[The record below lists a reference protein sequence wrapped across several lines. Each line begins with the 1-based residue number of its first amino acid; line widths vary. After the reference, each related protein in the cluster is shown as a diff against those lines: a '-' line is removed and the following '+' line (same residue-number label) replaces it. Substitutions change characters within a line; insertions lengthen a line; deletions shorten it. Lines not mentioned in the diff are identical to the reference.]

1 MHPSWLHNK
10 AGFPREAP
18 DPEKAKAALPDSA
31 KGHGHRFNNV
41 VRYLEATGWKA
52 RIKGS
57 HHIFTRPGVPV
68 LLNLQPENNGKATGY
83 QIRQVCQVLEKYK
96 L

>member
-1 MHPSWLHNK
+1 V
-10 AGFPREAP
+10 P
-18 DPEKAKAALPDSA
+18 DPEKTKAALLDSA
-31 KGHGHRFNNV
+31 KEYGHRFIAV

-68 LLNLQPENNGKATGY
+68 LLNLQPEENGKAKAY
-83 QIRQVCQVLEKYK
+83 QIRQVRQVLEKYR